1 LNDALTFISRER
13 LNSELNND
21 SLNSR
26 ARKKVNTTI
35 TLIVAINPTSLP
47 G

>member
-1 LNDALTFISRER
+1 LNDALTFISNER
-13 LNSELNND
+13 LNPELNNYG
-21 SLNSR
+21 LNSH
-26 ARKKVNTTI
+26 AREKVNTTL